1 MRPASPP
8 PPPHRA
14 PGTQAGG
21 LDASHPG
28 STGYLGPRGGPESAS
43 EWPLSQDFFADALDA
58 AMALVHADGGELATL
73 DDSRQRLVL
82 RARRTRPRLEAP
94 MGGFGSMGPVSGP
107 HRPSQSLLSS
117 STGQLDPLAAIEQQ
131 STELLPGV
139 LLTRTYRPG
148 ERLIGFTWQH
158 GEPVIMRGD
167 ECRALPGG
175 AAPADPDAPWHLA
188 VPILRPGSFVKPRA
202 GRQIIGVI
210 AVHNRDPLW
219 SFSPR
224 DVELLTLHADRV
236 ACSMEAAE
244 LAHLNEG
251 QAALLEVLR
260 GATGSTPDPT
270 GLYQRVREVVGQLID
285 APSFALLLYHPRT
298 EELIFTLAER
308 DGQRVQPP
316 PISIGAA
323 PRWWQAVRTGRAV
336 CISAPEDR
344 AVHPEYCVLGWGGD
358 EPAQSLLAAPLAI
371 GKTLLGAIVAGS
383 PRPDVYAP
391 EHTRV
396 FGTVAR
402 SAAIVIENARL
413 LQQSREKATQLAA
426 LNNAVLTL
434 NASLDL
440 DATLGALV
448 RQAKGLTTAQIC
460 TVLLVDDTGEH
471 LVARATN
478 WQHTGDEAAGTPGAW
493 PSSLEDVRIPLSWR
507 GIGESLATQHF
518 LLLSDLEADW
528 DASTPLGRL
537 LAAER
542 MQTALFVPVVHQDTP
557 LAPAQAQQGSLLGA
571 LVVYTP
577 GQRPH
582 FPAEEIG
589 LLAGLANQAAIAISN
604 ARLYQQLERAYEQQK
619 ELDRYKDE
627 FILTVS
633 HEFRTPLTAIDGY
646 VTLISR
652 HGEHLAHE
660 KMEQFASEIRLA
672 TNQLAGMISMLADA
686 NRMSSQPLTLT
697 LRPVNVREMAETTLK
712 QQPPEAQARVDITVP
727 EDLWVPADLDRLR
740 LVISNLLSNAIK
752 YSPEYARCELSARLE
767 SRETLARAGRAH
779 VTADAAAERWVVV
792 SVTDHG
798 EGISPEDQTRL
809 FQKFVRLSRSLV
821 TSVRGTGLGLWICR
835 QYVEAMG
842 GDIWVDSVVGTGSA
856 FRFALPATTAPPQS

>member
-1 MRPASPP
+1 
-8 PPPHRA
+8 
-14 PGTQAGG
+14 
-21 LDASHPG
+21 
-28 STGYLGPRGGPESAS
+28 
-43 EWPLSQDFFADALDA
+43 
-58 AMALVHADGGELATL
+58 MALVHADGGELATL

-82 RARRTRPRLEAP
+82 RARRTRPRLDGA
-94 MGGFGSMGPVSGP
+94 MGGFGSMGPNSGP
-107 HRPSQSLLSS
+107 HRQGQAPLGSP
-117 STGQLDPLAAIEQQ
+117 TGQLDPLAAIEQQ

-148 ERLIGFTWQH
+148 ERLIGFTWQR
-158 GEPVIMRGD
+158 GEPVIMRGE
-167 ECRALPGG
+167 ECRGLPGG

-202 GRQIIGVI
+202 GRQIIGII

-224 DVELLTLHADRV
+224 DIELLTLHADRV
-236 ACSMEAAE
+236 ASGMEAAE
-244 LAHLNEG
+244 LTHLNEG

-260 GATGSTPDPT
+260 GATGSAPDPAS
-270 GLYQRVREVVGQLID
+270 LYLRVREVVGQLID
-285 APSFALLLYHPRT
+285 VPSFALVLYHPRT
-298 EELIFTLAER
+298 EELIFALAER
-308 DGQRVQPP
+308 DGQRVQLPP
-316 PISIGAA
+316 MPIHAA
-323 PRWWQAVRTGRAV
+323 PRWWQVVRAGRAV

-344 AVHPEYCVLGWGGD
+344 AGHPEYCVLGWGSD
-358 EPAQSLLAAPLAI
+358 EPVQSLLAAPLAI

-383 PRPDVYAP
+383 PRPDMYAP

-396 FGTVAR
+396 FETVAR

-440 DATLGALV
+440 DTTLGALV
-448 RQAKGLTTAQIC
+448 RQATGLTSAQVC
-460 TVLLVDDTGEH
+460 TVFLVDDTGEH

-478 WQHTGDEAAGTPGAW
+478 WQRGDAETATTSGAR

-507 GIGESLATQHF
+507 GMGESLATQHF

-528 DASTPLGRL
+528 DSATPLGQFL
-537 LAAER
+537 TAEHL
-542 MQTALFVPVVHQDTP
+542 QTALFVPVVHQDTP
-557 LAPAQAQQGSLLGA
+557 LAATQSHQGSLLGA

-589 LLAGLANQAAIAISN
+589 LLSGLANQAAIAISN

-652 HGEHLAHE
+652 HGEHLARE
-660 KMEQFASEIRLA
+660 KMEQFAGEIRLA

-697 LRPVNVREMAETTLK
+697 LRPVNVREVAESTMR
-712 QQPPEAQARVDITVP
+712 QQPPESQTRVDITVP
-727 EDLWVPADLDRLR
+727 DDLWVPADLDRLR
-740 LVISNLLSNAIK
+740 LVISNLVSNAVK
-752 YSPEYARCELSARLE
+752 YSPEYERCDLSARLE

-779 VTADAAAERWVVV
+779 ATADGAADRWVVV

-798 EGISPEDQTRL
+798 EGISPEDQLRL

-842 GDIWVDSVVGTGSA
+842 GDIWVDSVVGSGST
-856 FRFALPATTAPPQS
+856 FRFALPATTAPPHS